1 MNSLRLAVSF
11 LTVFSVGPREPGP
24 MGPARAY
31 FPLVGL
37 ALGGIL
43 AGLDYTAS
51 LVLPPFVVGALLL
64 IALLVLTRA
73 LHTEGFLDSC
83 DALFGGYTRERRL
96 EILRDPHV
104 GAFAVIGGAALLI
117 SKWALLVSLD
127 SELRTGLLI
136 LFPCLSRTG
145 MLATMVVFNYARDQ
159 GLGASFKL
167 QTRWWMDV
175 LGLGVAVAAGVLIL
189 GLGGLVL
196 AAVALVVALAIGRWS
211 SRLLGGMTGDT
222 YGAVNELA
230 ELSVLLTGVVLYAE
244 FSWLFQA
251 PLW

>member
-1 MNSLRLAVSF
+1 
-11 LTVFSVGPREPGP
+11 

-37 ALGGIL
+37 GLGGIL
-43 AGLDYTAS
+43 AGLDFAVS
-51 LVLPPFVVGALLL
+51 LVVPPIVVAALIL
-64 IALLVLTRA
+64 IALLILTRA

-83 DALFGGYTRERRL
+83 DALFGAYTRERRL

-117 SKWALLVSLD
+117 AKWALLASID
-127 SELRTGLLI
+127 TEMHTELLV
-136 LFPCLSRTG
+136 LFPGLSRAG
-145 MLATMVVFNYARDQ
+145 MTTTMIAFNYARDQ
-159 GLGASFKL
+159 GLGSSFKME
-167 QTRWWMDV
+167 TKWWMDGF
-175 LGLGVAVAAGVLIL
+175 GLSVAAAVGFLLL

-196 AAVALVVALAIGRWS
+196 AAIAFIVALAVGLWT

-230 ELSVLLTGVVLYAE
+230 ELSVLLSGLILYVE
-244 FSWLFQA
+244 FSRLFQS
-251 PLW
+251 LIW